1 MAGLYLH
8 IPFCR
13 KACHYCDFHFSTQL
27 SAQKDF
33 VAALIQEMKNRR
45 DASSYIETIYF
56 GGGTPSTLSYESL
69 QEIFQH
75 LYQNFNIANQAEITF
90 EVNPED
96 INTYF
101 LQQLKT
107 LGINRLSIGI
117 QSFRTSDLI
126 RMNRSHTPE
135 QGIGAVKMAQDKGFE
150 NISLDLMYGLPE
162 LSRQDWQKNLAT
174 MFALDIPHFSAYCLT
189 IEEKTAW
196 KTLVAKKKIPLTA
209 ESLVLEHWQILLV
222 EAEKNHFIQYEISN
236 FAKNQQYSKHNLSY
250 WQNKKYI
257 GLGPSAHSFDGKTRS
272 WNVANNALY
281 IKNINENIPIY
292 ESEILTIEN
301 QMNERILT
309 TLRTMWGIS
318 LVSFQKDFGAAR
330 FQELIKKSAQWQNKQ
345 DVVITNNHLKLSE
358 TGKIKADYIT
368 ADLFFQAY

>member
-27 SAQKDF
+27 ATQKDF
-33 VAALIQEMKNRR
+33 VAALLREIKNRS
-45 DASSYIETIYF
+45 DLNTSIATIYF
-56 GGGTPSTLSYESL
+56 GGGTPSTLSYDSL

-75 LYQNFNIANQAEITF
+75 LHQNFSIEKQAEITF

-96 INTYF
+96 VNTHF

-107 LGINRLSIGI
+107 LGINRLSMGV
-117 QSFRTSDLI
+117 QSFRSSDLI
-126 RMNRSHTPE
+126 RMNRSHTAK
-135 QGIGAVKMAQDKGFE
+135 QGIEAVKMAQDAGFQ

-162 LSRQDWQKNLAT
+162 LSKEDWQKNLET
-174 MFALDIPHFSAYCLT
+174 MFALNIPHFSAYCLT
-189 IEEKTAW
+189 IEDKTAW
-196 KTLVAKKKIPLTA
+196 KKLVANKKIPLTA
-209 ESLVLEHWQILLV
+209 ESLVLEHWQILLT
-222 EAEKNHFIQYEISN
+222 EAKKNHFIQYEIYN

-257 GLGPSAHSFDGKTRS
+257 GLGPSAHSFDGKMRS
-272 WNVANNALY
+272 WNVPNNALY
-281 IKNINENIPIY
+281 IQKINANVPID
-292 ESEILTIEN
+292 EFEILTLEN

-318 LVSFQKDFGAAR
+318 LLNFEKDFGTKQLQA
-330 FQELIKKSAQWQNKQ
+330 LLKKSEPWQTKQ
-345 DVVITNNHLKLSE
+345 DVVISNHHLKLSE
-358 TGKIKADYIT
+358 TGKIKADYIA